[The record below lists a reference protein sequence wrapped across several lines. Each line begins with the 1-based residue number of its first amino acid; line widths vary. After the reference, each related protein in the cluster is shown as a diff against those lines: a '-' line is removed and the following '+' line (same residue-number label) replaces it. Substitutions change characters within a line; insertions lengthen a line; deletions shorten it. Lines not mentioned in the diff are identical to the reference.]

1 MHLWDV
7 QIDDELVMKAKTQIS
22 ETLSENLEVIQ
33 LALNVYNDYLFILKE
48 RERIDAFLKRE
59 PFEREAFQAE
69 IDKYKATITKIREEM
84 PFEIRTN
91 MFLIICSDI
100 NDTLC
105 EDCEELMKLI
115 LDRVG
120 DHVFHQMAPKI
131 SAEVKQIKEDLAQ
144 KAGDSK

>member
-1 MHLWDV
+1 
-7 QIDDELVMKAKTQIS
+7 
-22 ETLSENLEVIQ
+22 
-33 LALNVYNDYLFILKE
+33 
-48 RERIDAFLKRE
+48 
-59 PFEREAFQAE
+59 
-69 IDKYKATITKIREEM
+69 M

-120 DHVFHQMAPKI
+120 EHVFHQMAPKI